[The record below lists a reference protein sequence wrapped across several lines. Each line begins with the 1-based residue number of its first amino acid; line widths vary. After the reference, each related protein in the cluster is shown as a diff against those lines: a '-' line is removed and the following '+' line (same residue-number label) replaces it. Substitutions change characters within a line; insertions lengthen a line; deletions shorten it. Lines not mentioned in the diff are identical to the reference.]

1 MRIKPD
7 VTNPSSIKAISVVSA
22 TGKKKQLITAAILFL
37 FFGLL
42 AALFGPDAN
51 ANNLPT
57 EKSCD
62 RIQAAVNK
70 LPAEGGEVSIPAG
83 TYVCTKP
90 IVLDKNRVKLRGA
103 GPATLLKLADGAN
116 APVIVMGTTENVPS
130 KTVKHLVISDLMI
143 DGNRANQQSECMGG
157 PCSDQFPLRNNGIS
171 IRRCDMC
178 KVESVTV
185 FGAMSGGLVT
195 ELGSRNLVIRDY
207 TAFDN
212 QFDGLAGYETEDS
225 TFTGITLYNNLAA
238 GISTDIQFNN
248 NKFFDVTINDSKSV
262 GIFMRDSLDNSFT
275 NLHIRNSAQHG
286 IYIAQV
292 DTDPTKAATGN
303 TFSSVV
309 ITGSGGM
316 GILVNDASCV
326 NNMMVGTQF
335 VSNKEGCFSE
345 AHSGLV
351 ENVGVICR

>member
-1 MRIKPD
+1 M
-7 VTNPSSIKAISVVSA
+7 SIIHCIVCPWKSLIVV
-22 TGKKKQLITAAILFL
+22 LFL
-37 FFGLL
+37 SFFGQSVF
-42 AALFGPDAN
+42 AIN
-51 ANNLPT
+51 VTT
-57 EKSCD
+57 EKTCYA
-62 RIQAAVNK
+62 IQAAVNK
-70 LPAEGGEVSIPAG
+70 LPADGGEVSIPAG
-83 TYVCTKP
+83 TYLCTKP
-90 IVLDKNRVKLRGA
+90 IVLNKSRVKLRGA
-103 GPATLLKLADGAN
+103 GPATLLKLANGAN
-116 APVIVMGTTENVPS
+116 APVIVMGTTENIPS
-130 KTVKHLVISDLMI
+130 KTVKHLVVSDLMI
-143 DGNRANQQSECMGG
+143 DGNRANQQTECMDG

-195 ELGSRNLVIRDY
+195 ELGSRNLIIRDY

-225 TFTGITLYNNLAA
+225 TFTGITLYDNLAA

-248 NKFFDVTINDSKSV
+248 NKFFDVTINASKSV

-316 GILVNDASCV
+316 GVVVNDASCV
-326 NNMMVGTQF
+326 NNMLVGTQF

>member
-1 MRIKPD
+1 MSIVHRITYIGKSLI
-7 VTNPSSIKAISVVSA
+7 VT
-22 TGKKKQLITAAILFL
+22 LFL
-37 FFGLL
+37 SSFGQSVF
-42 AALFGPDAN
+42 AI
-51 ANNLPT
+51 NLT
-57 EKSCD
+57 AEKTCHA
-62 RIQAAVNK
+62 IQAAINK
-70 LPAEGGEVSIPAG
+70 LPADGGEVSIPAG
-83 TYVCTKP
+83 TYVCSTP
-90 IVLDKNRVKLRGA
+90 IVLDKSRVKLRGA

-116 APVIVMGTTENVPS
+116 SPVIIMGTTETIPS
-130 KTVKHLVISDLMI
+130 KTVKHLVVSDLMI
-143 DGNRANQQSECMGG
+143 DGNRVNQNSECMGG
-157 PCSDQFPLRNNGIS
+157 PCSQEFPLRNNGIS

-195 ELGSRNLVIRDY
+195 ELGSRNLIIRDY

-212 QFDGLAGYETEDS
+212 QYDGLAGYETEDS
-225 TFTGITLYNNLAA
+225 TFTGITLYDNLAA

-248 NKFFDVTINDSKSV
+248 NKFFDVTINASKSV

-335 VSNKEGCFSE
+335 VDNKEGCFSE

-351 ENVGVICR
+351 ENVGIICR

>member
-1 MRIKPD
+1 MSIKRGTVSLSIPQ
-7 VTNPSSIKAISVVSA
+7 PCIKAIKA
-22 TGKKKQLITAAILFL
+22 GILLL

-42 AALFGPDAN
+42 AALFGPSAEASN
-51 ANNLPT
+51 TL
-57 EKSCD
+57 EKSCHS
-62 RIQAAVNK
+62 IQVAVNK
-70 LPAEGGEVSIPAG
+70 LPAEGGEVTIPPG
-83 TYVCTKP
+83 TYICTKP
-90 IVLDKNRVKLRGA
+90 IVLDKSRIKLRGS

-116 APVIVMGTTENVPS
+116 APVIVMGSTENVPS
-130 KTVKHLVISDLMI
+130 KAVKHLVISDLMI

-157 PCSDQFPLRNNGIS
+157 PCSEEFPLRNNGIS

-185 FGAMSGGLVT
+185 FGAISGGLVT
-195 ELGSRNLVIRDY
+195 ELGSRNLVVRDY

-212 QFDGLAGYETEDS
+212 EFDGLAGYETEDS
-225 TFTGITLYNNLAA
+225 TFTGITLYNNKAA
-238 GISTDIQFNN
+238 GISTDIKFNN
-248 NKFFDVTINDSKSV
+248 NKFYDVTINDSKSV

-292 DTDPTKAATGN
+292 NTDPTTAATGN

-316 GILVNDASCV
+316 GVRVNDASCV

-335 VSNKEGCFSE
+335 VDNKEGCFSE